1 MSIQNPANQL
11 LTDEIK
17 PTKQRFI
24 TLLILLI
31 GIMVVY
37 LDRVNVSVLA
47 ANGTFLTDMGIQGQ
61 PVKIGMM
68 MSTFLFAYGFGNLLL
83 SPLGDYWGP
92 RKTVTLALVLCCISI
107 AMGGMAGTFTVLI
120 ASRIILGIG
129 EGAYYPM
136 SGIFTKNWFPP
147 QERGRANAA
156 WIIGQSLA
164 PAAAMPFFTYIIGT
178 YGWRESFHAALV
190 LTIIPLVLFWLY
202 ITDRPKT
209 HKKVNALE
217 LRHIEEGLARE
228 KKNED
233 SGIKETLWQRVKP
246 FITNYRYWLLVYWYI
261 SLNFVFWGMVSWLP
275 SYLKT
280 ARGFSWSEMGWLS
293 ALPFLA
299 AIITKAFAG
308 WVADRTGRCAP
319 ILCAAMVLG
328 GLGTY
333 LAVIA
338 PGKYMAAAL
347 LIISFGFGNMAAPA
361 AWTLLQGLVDGKSLA
376 TAGGTMNAIAAFC
389 SSTSPVLIGWVISS
403 TGSYD
408 GGLFMLVGA
417 ALLASG
423 AAAVLALQKL

>member
-1 MSIQNPANQL
+1 MEIRNPG
-11 LTDEIK
+11 TDLVAESK
-17 PTKQRFI
+17 PSKQRFI
-24 TLLILLI
+24 TLIILLI

-37 LDRVNVSVLA
+37 LDRVNVSILA
-47 ANGTFLTDMGIQGQ
+47 ANGTFLADMGIKGQ

-83 SPLGDYWGP
+83 SPLGDYLGP
-92 RKTVTLALVLCCISI
+92 RKTTILALVLCCISI
-107 AMGGMAGTFTVLI
+107 AMGGLAGTFTVLI

-136 SGIFTKNWFPP
+136 QGIFTKNWFPI

-164 PAAAMPFFTYIIGT
+164 PAAAMPLFTYIIGS
-178 YGWRESFHAALV
+178 YGWRESFHVALV
-190 LTIIPLVLFWLY
+190 ITIIPLFLFWFY
-202 ITDRPKT
+202 TTDKPKT
-209 HKKVNALE
+209 HKKVNSLE
-217 LRHIEEGLARE
+217 LKHIEEGLAKE
-228 KKNED
+228 NED
-233 SGIKETLWQRVKP
+233 SVIKETLWQRIKQ
-246 FITNYRYWLLVYWYI
+246 FITNYRYWLLVYWYV

-293 ALPFLA
+293 SLPFLA

-308 WVADRTGRCAP
+308 WFADRTGRCAP

-338 PGKYMAAAL
+338 PGKYLAAAL

-361 AWTLLQGLVDGKSLA
+361 AWTLLQGLVNGKSLS

-389 SSTSPVLIGWVISS
+389 SSTSPVLIGLVISM

-417 ALLASG
+417 ALLAAG
-423 AAAVLALQKL
+423 AAAVLALKKL